1 MPFERQRPSI
11 LDLGLWYRKKSTK
24 MTPRTITLSILR
36 KLKYLAKYELR
47 KQLAETLIL
56 SKIDYADLVFYPL
69 PQFLLHR
76 LQRVQFAA
84 ASFVLGHYIKNFR
97 DVLKI
102 RWLPIHERR
111 DLKLLKSCFKALH
124 NAETWPDYLKIIK
137 QECPKTALYK
147 IMRQNYLIIYQKLLE
162 TVKITELF
170 WDSQRIF
177 FKKQSTKQLASLT
190 AIGIH

>member
-1 MPFERQRPSI
+1 
-11 LDLGLWYRKKSTK
+11 

-170 WDSQRIF
+170 
-177 FKKQSTKQLASLT
+177 
-190 AIGIH
+190 